1 MTKLKSLYLHYRNIY
16 GHKTKQYGDLPWL
29 LFAHKIIWRYNHV
42 VLWDHMTNL
51 KHCVSTTIM
60 LMATKY
66 GWVMTYLAWRLP
78 MKSHDHI
85 IRWSCKIIWQTR
97 IIMYRLTQCLW
108 LSTLAGWRYTIR
120 SFLPFTRSFNHVVL
134 KGQVNHFSCCVTTV
148 TRPMCTRLGGKVV
161 TWYKELQPI
170 KSHNPLS
177 TCSRDKFY
185 KISTLL
191 QYPWLPNPAGWL
203 RAIKSF
209 LP

>member
-29 LFAHKIIWRYNHV
+29 LFTHKIIWRYNHV
-42 VLWDHMTNL
+42 VLWDHITNL

-66 GWVMTYLAWRLP
+66 GWVMTYLAWLLP

-134 KGQVNHFSCCVTTV
+134 KGQVNHFSLVAKWWLDI
-148 TRPMCTRLGGKVV
+148 RNF
-161 TWYKELQPI
+161 
-170 KSHNPLS
+170 NPLS
-177 TCSRDKFY
+177 HT
-185 KISTLL
+185 TL
-191 QYPWLPNPAGWL
+191 WTRVHVINFK
-203 RAIKSF
+203 KS
-209 LP
+209 PHYCNTHGYQTRQGGYAQ